1 MGTSIAPAIL
11 IDAIK
16 REKEY
21 REAEASLM
29 GFTKHAFNI
38 IEAGVQ
44 FKDNWHLHAIAEH
57 LEAVSSGEIENLVI
71 NIPPG
76 TMKSVLVSVMWPA
89 WEWLADP
96 THRYMG
102 ASYGAD
108 LAIRDAMRCRDIITS
123 PWYKDRWGS
132 IVAIKPGSDQKTQ
145 YELTS
150 TGWRMATS
158 VGGRATGSHPT
169 RKILDDPHSA
179 MQADSDAERLAALNW
194 FDRTLSTRGESR
206 GAKTVVVMQRLH
218 QEDITGHI
226 LDDVGGYEH
235 LCIPMKFEKQRPAT
249 SIGWQD
255 PRSVKGSLLW
265 PEMFNEKSVEK
276 LEKTLGNYGAAGQ
289 LQQRPAPEGGG
300 ILKEEFFKL
309 WPAKKGIPELL
320 FVAQSWDTAYS
331 DDKTINDPSAMTAWG
346 IFQHEGKN
354 CVLLLDAIDD
364 HLQYPQLK
372 KRVITEWQSTYGPD
386 NRRPDVPL
394 IEKKASGQSIIQEL
408 RQSKIPVV
416 PYNPGRASKK
426 QRAHTVAPIHE
437 TGCVYIL
444 ESSVEPGTYVKWA
457 RPFVNNVVIFP
468 NGAHDDYTDTYTQA
482 LTYLRDTGW
491 LATIVGDED
500 DEPDSYA
507 DDQTA
512 IRNPYSS

>member
-1 MGTSIAPAIL
+1 MGDSIAPAIL

-16 REKEY
+16 REKAY
-21 REAEASLM
+21 REAEASLI

-38 IEAGVQ
+38 IEAGVT
-44 FKDNWHLHAIAEH
+44 FKDNWHLHAISEH
-57 LEAVSSGEIENLVI
+57 LEAVSDGEIENLII
-71 NIPPG
+71 NVPPG

-123 PWYKDRWGS
+123 AWYQERWGAAVK
-132 IVAIKPGSDQKTQ
+132 IRPGSDQKTK
-145 YELTS
+145 YDLTGG
-150 TGWRMATS
+150 GWRMATS
-158 VGGRATGSHPT
+158 VGGRATGEHPT
-169 RKILDDPHSA
+169 RKLIDDPHSA

-206 GAKTVVVMQRLH
+206 GARTVVVMQRLH
-218 QEDITGHI
+218 QEDLTGHV
-226 LDDVGGYEH
+226 LADVGSFEH
-235 LCIPMKFEKQRPAT
+235 LCIPMEFEAPRAKT
-249 SIGWQD
+249 SIGWVD
-255 PRSVKGSLLW
+255 PRTTKGSLLW
-265 PEMFNEKSVEK
+265 PEMFNQKSVDK
-276 LEKTLGNYGAAGQ
+276 LKKTLGSYGAAGQ

-309 WPAKKGIPELL
+309 WPKKNGIPDLQ
-320 FVAQSWDTAYS
+320 FVLQSWDTAYS
-331 DDKTINDPSAMTAWG
+331 EDKTVNDPSALTVWG
-346 IFQHEGKN
+346 VFQHEGRA
-354 CVLLLDAIDD
+354 CVLLLDADSD

-372 KRVITEWQSTYGPD
+372 KRVLKEWSSVYGPD
-386 NRRPDVPL
+386 NRRADVPL

-408 RQSKIPVV
+408 RQSKIPVI
-416 PYNPGRASKK
+416 PYNPGRASKQ

-444 ESSVEPGTYVKWA
+444 ESSVEPGKFVKWA
-457 RPFVNNVVIFP
+457 TPFITEVSIFP
-468 NGAHDDYTDTYTQA
+468 NGANDDYTDTYTQA

-491 LATIVGDED
+491 IATPSAEDED
-500 DEPDSYA
+500 PEDEYA
-507 DDQTA
+507 DDTNA
-512 IRNPYSS
+512 SANPYTR